1 MDHSLV
7 LFSLFKGKVCLRGKG
22 FWKFNSS
29 LTKDQNY
36 ITEIK
41 KLICSVCTT
50 NESLYNRQLKWELL
64 KYEVRKFSSNY
75 TKQIAKEKRQE
86 RRNLE
91 NQLKIL
97 YKSLDENDNLSKY
110 SAIKN
115 ELVAIYDHITAGIR
129 IRSKC
134 N

>member
-1 MDHSLV
+1 MNTLQELVTTTEIVTPISMDHSLV
-7 LFSLFKGKVCLRGKG
+7 LFSLSKGKDCLRGKG

-50 NESLYNRQLKWELL
+50 NESLYNGQLKWELL
-64 KYEVRKFSSNY
+64 KNEVRKFSSNY
-75 TKQIAKEKRQE
+75 TKQIVKEKLQE

-97 YKSLDENDNLSKY
+97 
-110 SAIKN
+110 
-115 ELVAIYDHITAGIR
+115 
-129 IRSKC
+129 
-134 N
+134 